1 MLGLAK
7 ISYLECLD
15 LETQPME
22 VLNSESVV
30 RRGDK
35 GWCHDGVAI

>member
-15 LETQPME
+15 LEVQLME
-22 VLNSESVV
+22 VLRSESVV
-30 RRGDK
+30 GRDK
-35 GWCHDGVAI
+35 KG